1 MTAKGIPVFNTP
13 GANANAVK
21 ELVVCSL
28 LLASRGVMEGHIH
41 VNDTINVEEGADY
54 DKVQRHTRMPDWRA
68 SPSPSPSHWHS
79 AFRMTVQT
87 SHSSLYGKE
96 TLYRKETHA
105 CRLRASPISLPL
117 AQRISYGGANM
128 GHLSVHVKKA
138 IT

>member
-54 DKVQRHTRMPDWRA
+54 DKVQRHT
-68 SPSPSPSHWHS
+68 
-79 AFRMTVQT
+79 
-87 SHSSLYGKE
+87 
-96 TLYRKETHA
+96 THA
-105 CRLRASPISLPL
+105 RLACISLPISLPL
-117 AQRISYGGANM
+117 AQRISYDGPNIA
-128 GHLSVHVKKA
+128 LLPVR
-138 IT
+138 